1 MSFNSVIKLI
11 SELLTGTQQSQFA
24 AVAIVVAL
32 LSIGLSILFNQTD
45 LSVSERLGLIGTIV
59 LFSLPSIIFALVDLT
74 CISGKTTENSFCWF
88 YGWIIS
94 LVIVVM
100 CVIVVFSSLTSMM
113 TYNSAATKTV
123 SPVVEEEEAN
133 KIADEMLNEMPETQS
148 PKNNTPPLV
157 QDNVENMYGDSMSM
171 SGLNMIEG
179 FGNKKEKKEKDL
191 YEGFISGGE
200 YASVEM

>member
-1 MSFNSVIKLI
+1 MSFNNVLKLLTQ
-11 SELLTGTQQSQFA
+11 LLTGTPQSQFA
-24 AVAIVVAL
+24 AVAIIVAL

-59 LFSLPSIIFALVDLT
+59 LFSLPSIIFALIDLT
-74 CISGKTTENSFCWF
+74 CISGKTTENSFCWI

-94 LVIVVM
+94 LVIIVM

-133 KIADEMLNEMPETQS
+133 KMADEMLNSMPETQT
-148 PKNNTPPLV
+148 PKNDTPLV
-157 QDNVENMYGDSMSM
+157 EDNVENMYGGMSM
-171 SGLNMIEG
+171 SSLGMMEG
-179 FGNKKEKKEKDL
+179 FANKKKEKDT
-191 YEGFISGGE
+191 YEGFIGGGE
-200 YASVEM
+200 YSPF

>member
-1 MSFNSVIKLI
+1 MSFNNVLKLLTQ
-11 SELLTGTQQSQFA
+11 LLTGTPQSQFA
-24 AVAIVVAL
+24 AVAIIVAL

-74 CISGKTTENSFCWF
+74 CISGKTTENSFCWI

-94 LVIVVM
+94 LVIIVM

-133 KIADEMLNEMPETQS
+133 KMADEMLNSMPETQT
-148 PKNNTPPLV
+148 PKNDTPLV
-157 QDNVENMYGDSMSM
+157 EDNVENMYGDTSMSSLGM
-171 SGLNMIEG
+171 MEG
-179 FGNKKEKKEKDL
+179 FADKKKEKKDI

-200 YASVEM
+200 YASFE

>member
-1 MSFNSVIKLI
+1 MSFNNVLKLLTQ
-11 SELLTGTQQSQFA
+11 LLTGTPQSQFA
-24 AVAIVVAL
+24 AVAIIVAL
-32 LSIGLSILFNQTD
+32 LSLGLSILFNQTD

-74 CISGKTTENSFCWF
+74 CISGKTTENSFCWI

-94 LVIVVM
+94 LVIIVM

-133 KIADEMLNEMPETQS
+133 KMADEMLNSMPETQT
-148 PKNNTPPLV
+148 PKNDTPLV
-157 QDNVENMYGDSMSM
+157 EDNVENMYGDTSMSSLGM
-171 SGLNMIEG
+171 MEG
-179 FGNKKEKKEKDL
+179 FADKKKEKKDI

-200 YASVEM
+200 YASFE